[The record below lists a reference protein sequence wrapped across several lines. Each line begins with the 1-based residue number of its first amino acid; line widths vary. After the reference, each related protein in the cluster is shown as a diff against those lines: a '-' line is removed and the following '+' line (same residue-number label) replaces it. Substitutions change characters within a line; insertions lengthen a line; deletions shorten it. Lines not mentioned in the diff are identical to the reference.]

1 MSVTGVQSVIVKGRV
16 NCRHQ
21 VFVAGANADYVVTVI
36 MKDSDGVD
44 HERSPANNTI
54 NGLSGLPII
63 ISGRFHTIKI
73 TPPDGAA
80 YTYEVRQL
88 DS

>member
-1 MSVTGVQSVIVKGRV
+1 MSVTGVQNVVVKGRT
-16 NCRHQ
+16 NDRHQ
-21 VFVAGANADYVVTVI
+21 VFIAGSNLNYTITVLI
-36 MKDSDGVD
+36 KDEDLVD

-54 NGLSGLPII
+54 NGLTGLPTI
-63 ISGRFHTIKI
+63 ISGRFHTIRI

-80 YTYEVRQL
+80 YTYEIRQL